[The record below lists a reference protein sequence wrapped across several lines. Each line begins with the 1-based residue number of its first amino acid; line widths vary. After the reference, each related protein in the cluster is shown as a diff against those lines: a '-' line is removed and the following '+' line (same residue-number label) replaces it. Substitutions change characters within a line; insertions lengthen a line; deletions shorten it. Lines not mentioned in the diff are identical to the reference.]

1 MKKLL
6 STSLILII
14 AVILGACGEE
24 SVQPSETVELGS
36 SEGNKESNT
45 KNVDGAEENN
55 KVQSEEDN
63 VVQTNEQS
71 LLKEYTNEQIEYA
84 RVWLQLG
91 PNQEIDELNIT
102 RIAAGTPLNPDDET
116 SAVYPKDVI
125 QLAGSRLVDGYVTYS
140 GNGDGTINV
149 YNVPLRWD
157 GKYPAGEQF
166 YQDILK
172 NTKLVSIE
180 TGEDEEVI
188 KLIKLQKNVMN

>member
-1 MKKLL
+1 MGKNQYNLQK
-6 STSLILII
+6 
-14 AVILGACGEE
+14 
-24 SVQPSETVELGS
+24 TVELGS

-45 KNVDGAEENN
+45 KNADGVEENN
-55 KVQSEEDN
+55 KDQSEEDN

-71 LLKEYTNEQIEYA
+71 LLKEYTNEQIEFA

-125 QLAGSRLVDGYVTYS
+125 QLAGSRLVDGSVTYS